1 MRIIEDVDTINFV
14 GHAED
19 GILVPIELEKQIPF
33 EVKRMFYVFGVNSDK
48 SRGQH
53 AHYKTQQVLICLH
66 GCVVCVCK
74 DAYGHEIKVTLDY
87 PTKGLFIPE
96 MIWDEQ
102 VYTSPNSVLLSI
114 CSTEYNKDD
123 YINSYSEFQSLVR
136 GK

>member
-1 MRIIEDVDTINFV
+1 MRVIEDVETINFV

-53 AHYKTQQVLICLH
+53 AHYKTQQVLVCLH

-74 DAYGHEIKVTLDY
+74 DVYGYEVKATLDY

-102 VYTSPNSVLLSI
+102 VYTSPDSVLLSV

-123 YINSYSEFQSLVR
+123 YINSYSEFQTLS
-136 GK
+136 KA

>member
-1 MRIIEDVDTINFV
+1 MKIIEDVKVIDFV

-33 EVKRMFYVFGVNSDK
+33 EVKRMFYVFGVNSDR

-53 AHYKTQQVLICLH
+53 AHHKTQQVLICLH

-74 DAYGHEIKVTLDY
+74 DAYGHEVKATLDY
-87 PTKGLFIPE
+87 PTKGIYIPE

-102 VYTSPNSVLLSI
+102 IYTSPDSVLLSV
-114 CSTEYNKDD
+114 CNTEYDRHD
-123 YINSYSEFQSLVR
+123 YISSYSEFQTLAK
-136 GK
+136 GE

>member
-1 MRIIEDVDTINFV
+1 MRVIEDVDTINFV

-66 GCVVCVCK
+66 GCVVCACK

>member
-66 GCVVCVCK
+66 GCVICVCK
-74 DAYGHEIKVTLDY
+74 DAYGHEVKATLDY

-102 VYTSPNSVLLSI
+102 IYTSPDSVLLSI
-114 CSTEYNKDD
+114 CSTEYNKAD
-123 YINSYSEFQSLVR
+123 YINSYSEFQALS
-136 GK
+136 KD